1 MSDFENAS
9 VDPGIEPD
17 GGEDALGAGEFQE
30 EAQDAGLGSEQEDSE
45 QDKPASDDVLP
56 AEEAGMTG

>member
-17 GGEDALGAGEFQE
+17 GDEDALGAGEFQQ
-30 EAQDAGLGSEQEDSE
+30 EAQDAGLGSEQ
-45 QDKPASDDVLP
+45 QKGAPASDDVLP